1 MIIFGKFLFQKVS
14 KYKRKA
20 LFQKEQNPKI
30 KENKQLDLPNLKEM
44 SGSSLPK
51 LEMPKLKDMGAVCD
65 LPKLEFPKF

>member
-1 MIIFGKFLFQKVS
+1 MSDL
-14 KYKRKA
+14 
-20 LFQKEQNPKI
+20 ENPKI

-51 LEMPKLKDMGAVCD
+51 LKDMGAVCD